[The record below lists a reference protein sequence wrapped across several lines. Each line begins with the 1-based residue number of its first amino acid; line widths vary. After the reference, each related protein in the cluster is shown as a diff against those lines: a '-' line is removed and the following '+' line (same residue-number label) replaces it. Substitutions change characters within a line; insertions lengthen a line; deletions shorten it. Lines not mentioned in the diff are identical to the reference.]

1 MYDKSM
7 KVSELSHSKQLMVK
21 TNNQNAS
28 PAWQS
33 ETLSRRGFCIHKM
46 IIMNETTV

>member
-7 KVSELSHSKQLMVK
+7 KVSALSHSKQLMVK

-33 ETLSRRGFCIHKM
+33 ERSPGGFSAFI
-46 IIMNETTV
+46 N

>member
-33 ETLSRRGFCIHKM
+33 ERSPGGVSAFI
-46 IIMNETTV
+46 N

>member
-7 KVSELSHSKQLMVK
+7 KVSELSHSKQLTVK
-21 TNNQNAS
+21 TENQNAN

-33 ETLSRRGFCIHKM
+33 ERSPGGVSVFI
-46 IIMNETTV
+46 N

>member
-7 KVSELSHSKQLMVK
+7 KVSELSHINQLTVK
-21 TNNQNAS
+21 TENQNAS

-33 ETLSRRGFCIHKM
+33 ERSPGGVSAFINL
-46 IIMNETTV
+46 